1 MDLAAEPLVD
11 RVANLSAPAPDHND
25 AFELALLLAQE
36 DATIGDYH
44 QALHALD
51 AAAALCGGV
60 LPDTWAQNRSRWQRE
75 LARTG

>member
-1 MDLAAEPLVD
+1 MNLAAEPLVD
-11 RVANLSAPAPDHND
+11 RVANLGASAPDHDD

-36 DATIGDYH
+36 DATIGDYR

-51 AAAALCGGV
+51 AAAALSGGV
-60 LPDTWAQNRSRWQRE
+60 LPDIWAQNRSHWQRE